1 MSKLDSIFLRE
12 LESINKA
19 GYFRKY
25 SNLDKSPYKTNSTKY
40 LRANEKERLWMDE
53 NVDLILD
60 KYKNGVDSMLNIER
74 LLSTIKSVLIF
85 FFVLAVISILIYFII
100 IILNIV

>member
-1 MSKLDSIFLRE
+1 MNKLDSIFLRE

-19 GYFRKY
+19 GYFSKY
-25 SNLDKSPYKTNSTKY
+25 SNPDKSPYRINSTKY

-60 KYKNGVDSMLNIER
+60 KYKNGVDSMLNIEG

-85 FFVLAVISILIYFII
+85 FFVLTVISIIGYFIL